1 MKINFPIKV
10 AVVDD
15 EPDMPDLICTM
26 LEKIPDIETIPFNDP
41 MEAFEEIRR
50 QQIRILLTDM
60 VMPVMTGTE
69 LIKKCL
75 GLSWHVD
82 CLMISGQCDR
92 KLVADCFDIGARQ
105 VLLKPVSYGKL
116 NSALTRILSRYKYWH
131 QTLDEISKDY
141 TDRTLERMDGDEDL

>member
-1 MKINFPIKV
+1 MKIEFPLKV
-10 AVVDD
+10 AIVDD
-15 EPDMPDLICTM
+15 EPDMPDLLCAM
-26 LEKIPDIETIPFNDP
+26 LEKYSEIEPVSFNDP
-41 MEAFEEIRR
+41 VEAFDEINK

-82 CLMISGQCDR
+82 CLVISGQCDR
-92 KLVADCFDIGARQ
+92 QLVADCFDIGARQ

-116 NSALTRILSRYKYWH
+116 NAALDRILSRYKYWH
-131 QTLDEISKDY
+131 KTLDEISKDY
-141 TDRTLERMDGDEDL
+141 TNRTLDKMDGDEDL